1 MGRCWLRASEVSDPG
16 DGHLRYSEDGEVWLF
31 DVRGKNTAGGPGKI
45 RDAWMPDLVADDVHK
60 YSRERRRSRR
70 GTLPGSVGLALADE
84 VKSRRALTSCSSRGV
99 RRKRTHG
106 VRVGVVRD
114 GDTVSYT

>member
-1 MGRCWLRASEVSDPG
+1 
-16 DGHLRYSEDGEVWLF
+16 
-31 DVRGKNTAGGPGKI
+31 
-45 RDAWMPDLVADDVHK
+45 
-60 YSRERRRSRR
+60 
-70 GTLPGSVGLALADE
+70 